1 LICRHLVEAHG
12 GRIWAESE
20 PGHGAHFIVRLPKI
34 RDTSSL
40 P

>member
-20 PGHGAHFIVRLPKI
+20 LGKGARFVVRLPAGPG
-34 RDTSSL
+34 S
-40 P
+40 